1 MYQSQPIDL
10 AQIFLAA
17 QQMKAQQQDQRLRQQ
32 QQQMLAQKMQQE
44 NDQREAMA
52 LLPEAVQALQ
62 YSQDGAYQK
71 PFASSAKAGKVAT
84 QTPMTA
90 PGDRATMPGS
100 EEAFQAINR
109 VIPEEAQKYQAN
121 SLAQRASAEHQRQVF
136 ELRSRAAQGDSSA
149 YQNLARVAPDD
160 PWLKN
165 RTEQMR
171 KDFSPELVQASNAFG
186 LDPETGLGDQRV
198 LDAMQSQAAGKN
210 PDMRTNNLR
219 QEFQGLQPVKDSQ
232 TIATA
237 YNKIMSTSE
246 TGAGDMSLIF
256 GYMKLLDPNSTVRE
270 GEYATAQNAGSLPQN
285 VIAFYNRT
293 LSGEKLAPELRAQ
306 FKNEAGKVYGA
317 QMQRYD
323 AIANQYK
330 RIAQQSGINPSDVV
344 LDTFTRPKPA
354 EPAPPPPGIEKV
366 SDEELRRAAGIQ

>member
-10 AQIFLAA
+10 AQIFMAA
-17 QQMKAQQQDQRLRQQ
+17 QQQKAAQQEQQLRAQQMEMQRQQ
-32 QQQMLAQKMQQE
+32 LASQQE
-44 NDQREAMA
+44 AQIRERDQREAMS
-52 LLPEAVQALQ
+52 LLPEAMQA
-62 YSQDGAYQK
+62 AA
-71 PFASSAKAGKVAT
+71 P
-84 QTPMTA
+84 QTIRGIEGPT
-90 PGDRATMPGS
+90 TMPGNNEMLNTIRTVAPQVVRG
-100 EEAFQAINR
+100 EEDYQRKVQQAIA
-109 VIPEEAQKYQAN
+109 EEMRKN
-121 SLAQRASAEHQRQVF
+121 AEV
-136 ELRSRAAQGDSSA
+136 AVKQGD
-149 YQNLARVAPDD
+149 LGH
-160 PWLKN
+160 KN
-165 RTEQMR
+165 Y
-171 KDFSPELVQASNAFG
+171 SPELVQAANAYGMTPDAG
-186 LDPETGLGDQRV
+186 LSDPRV
-198 LDAMQSQAAGKN
+198 QQMVKSQANGKN

-219 QEFQGLQPVKDSQ
+219 QEFQGLQPVKDAQ

-285 VIAFYNRT
+285 VVAYYNRT
-293 LSGEKLAPELRAQ
+293 LSGEKLAPGLRTQ

-330 RIAQQSGINPSDVV
+330 RLAQQSGINPGDVV

-354 EPAPPPPGIEKV
+354 ETAPPPPGIDKV

>member
-1 MYQSQPIDL
+1 MYQAQPIDL
-10 AQIFLAA
+10 AQIFMAA
-17 QQMKAQQQDQRLRQQ
+17 QQQKAAQQEQALRQQ
-32 QQQMLAQKMQQE
+32 QIKMQQQQMDAQAE
-44 NDQREAMA
+44 AQARERDQREAMS
-52 LLPEAVQALQ
+52 LLPEAMQAAAPQTVRGIEGDTTIPGNNEMLRTIRTVAPQVVRGEEDYQRKVQ
-62 YSQDGAYQK
+62 
-71 PFASSAKAGKVAT
+71 
-84 QTPMTA
+84 
-90 PGDRATMPGS
+90 
-100 EEAFQAINR
+100 QAIA
-109 VIPEEAQKYQAN
+109 EE
-121 SLAQRASAEHQRQVF
+121 QRKSTEVAIKAAELQ
-136 ELRSRAAQGDSSA
+136 
-149 YQNLARVAPDD
+149 
-160 PWLKN
+160 
-165 RTEQMR
+165 R
-171 KDFSPELVQASNAFG
+171 KDFSPELVHSSNAFG
-186 LDPETGLGDQRV
+186 MIPAQGLADERV
-198 LDAMQSQAAGKN
+198 QKMLAEQSRGKN

-219 QEFQGLQPVKDSQ
+219 QEFQGLQPVKDAQ

-323 AIANQYK
+323 ALANQY
-330 RIAQQSGINPSDVV
+330 RRLAQQSGINPGDVV

-354 EPAPPPPGIEKV
+354 EPDPPPPGIEKV
-366 SDEELRRAAGIQ
+366 SDEDLRRAAGVR